1 MVSKNQKNTLVY
13 YKTPQSSKNSHNKLN
28 FGHRQMFHTSFFL
41 SHSIL
46 AEYIQI
52 KCKIFQTWCPKTKKT
67 HLFTIKHPRVLKIA
81 ITSLILATDK
91 CFTPHFSCLTLNLL
105 EISESCA
112 KYFRQGVQKLKKH
125 TFYYKTPQSS
135 KNSSKKLNFGH
146 RQMFHISFFLSH
158 TKLA

>member
-1 MVSKNQKNTLVY
+1 
-13 YKTPQSSKNSHNKLN
+13 
-28 FGHRQMFHTSFFL
+28 MFHTSFFL

-91 CFTPHFSCLTLNLL
+91 CFIPHFSCLTLNLL
-105 EISESCA
+105 EISKSCA
-112 KYFRQGVQKLKKH
+112 KYFRQGVQKSKNTLFTIKPPRVLKIALKSLILVTDKCFTSHFSCLTLNLLDISKSCAKH
-125 TFYYKTPQSS
+125 FRQGVQKLKNTLFYYKTP
-135 KNSSKKLNFGH
+135 
-146 RQMFHISFFLSH
+146 
-158 TKLA
+158 